1 MFKVKRK
8 SIIYLASAGLTA
20 FLGFFAIASVS
31 LAADTTAPKIL
42 KVYEYQNFDTDLY
55 VRFDWTTDEKT
66 TGKVE
71 WGTSSG
77 NYTNS
82 LTDGAAGA
90 MSHYIILEDSYF
102 QLGASYFFRI
112 TATDTSGNSS
122 YSKEYSY
129 IIPGKEIKVI
139 RTKTQDIGS
148 DSAVIQAQ
156 LNRTGL
162 IKISYGES
170 SGNYT
175 AISGGTN
182 RLALVSG
189 SPAEKTKSVLLT
201 GLKPSAKYYAVIETV
216 SPYDENFTA
225 NKIGVTTSV
234 SDEFSFTTT
243 GEPEITGLSPK
254 KGKRGTI
261 VTLKGINFGNDSG
274 LSNELLRVSTG
285 CAINAQ
291 GKSSCL
297 AEIISWTDSEIQFI
311 IKEKS
316 KSGIVYAYKG
326 YRATE
331 YIGTGTISP
340 RGSTR
345 EYIFTST
352 NSAQSKFSVEGL
364 KIPSLVTNA
373 YGCAFS
379 TTARRAVSRYSK
391 TVRVNKLFRQSDK
404 NDAYL
409 KSMQDAYKKYFK
421 RAARCDEMQFHLDH
435 KTLIQKL
442 IAWLKTHKP

>member
-1 MFKVKRK
+1 MLINMRK
-8 SIIYLASAGLTA
+8 LYFASAFIL
-20 FLGFFAIASVS
+20 LGFFAITPFAF
-31 LAADTTAPKIL
+31 AADTTAPKIL

-55 VRFDWTTDEKT
+55 IRFDWTTDEKT

-71 WGTSSG
+71 WGMSLG
-77 NYTNS
+77 NYANS
-82 LTDGAAGA
+82 LTGGATGA
-90 MSHYIILEDSYF
+90 MFHYIILDDLYF
-102 QLGASYFFRI
+102 QLGTSYFFRI
-112 TATDTSGNSS
+112 VATDTAGNVS

-129 IIPGKEIKVI
+129 TTPGKDIKVI
-139 RTKTQDIGS
+139 KTKTQDIGS
-148 DSAVIQAQ
+148 DSAVIQVQ

-162 IKISYGES
+162 IKMSYGEL

-175 AISGGTN
+175 VISGGTN
-182 RLALVSG
+182 RLVLASG
-189 SPAEKTKSVLLT
+189 RPIEKIKSVLLD
-201 GLKPSAKYYAVIETV
+201 GLKPNTKYYAVIETM
-216 SPYDENFTA
+216 SPYDENLTT
-225 NKIGVTTSV
+225 NNIDVTTSV
-234 SDEFSFTTT
+234 SDEFSFVTTE
-243 GEPEITGLSPK
+243 EPEITGLSPK

-261 VTLKGINFGNDSG
+261 VTLNGTNFGNDSG

-316 KSGIVYAYKG
+316 KSGIVYVYKG
-326 YRATE
+326 YKATG
-331 YIGTGTISP
+331 YIGAFTSSP
-340 RGSTR
+340 RGSTS
-345 EYIFTST
+345 EYIFTSA
-352 NSAQSKFSVEGL
+352 NSSQLKFSVEGA
-364 KIPSLVTNA
+364 KISSLVTNS
-373 YGCAFS
+373 YGCGFS
-379 TTARRAVSRYSK
+379 TTARKAVSRYSK
-391 TVRVNKLFRQSDK
+391 TIRVSEFFRQNDK

-435 KTLIQKL
+435 KTSIQKL